1 MTLQANISPA
11 TPLAGRATTVTVGM
25 LSLHRLVMLVSGM
38 VGLLLCIAVATI
50 IILNARHA
58 IVKETSSAFRI
69 AQTTVAIRMPQ
80 RFAGQDTMGDAMRL
94 STEIDALRH
103 VSSHIIDTQGDP
115 LLSRAEKAELVSEE
129 AAPDWFNRLMRP
141 EPQTDLFPISHY
153 PNVLGSLWISTDPR
167 DEIAEVWEDFSVI
180 MPLLALTGIVMV
192 GLTML
197 VSTLILRRLRIV
209 QEALSAIRQ
218 GDLTR
223 RAPRGKLVEFSALA
237 EGVNDL
243 AAHLQAKRAENDLLQ
258 TRLLTLSEAERA
270 KIASDLHDEMGPQL
284 FALNAALAQA
294 RSVASDVDDASR
306 SQLIE
311 ALEATQTHAR
321 AVRDS
326 ARTAIN
332 DLRPMLLGHG
342 SLIELLEELIA
353 DFTEISP
360 EVTIDLNADC
370 QIGTGELEELSI
382 YRFVRESLLNAI
394 RHGNARRIAID
405 MHCSDPDNPDQIVTR
420 ITDDGCGPSGK
431 ILPRSYGLIG
441 IRDRARALHATY
453 IPPYRKGDATIT
465 ELRMPL
471 Q

>member
-1 MTLQANISPA
+1 MTHPANISVA
-11 TPLAGRATTVTVGM
+11 THLPNRVPTVSYGK
-25 LSLHRLVMLVSGM
+25 LSLHRLVMLVSAG
-38 VGLLLCIAVATI
+38 VGFLLCIAVATI

-58 IVKETSSAFRI
+58 IVEETSSAFRI

-80 RFAGQDTMGDAMRL
+80 RFAGRDTMGDAMRL
-94 STEIDALRH
+94 SAEIDALRH

-115 LLSRAEKAELVSEE
+115 LMARAEKAESVPENTV
-129 AAPDWFNRLMRP
+129 PDWFNRLMRP

-153 PNVLGSLWISTDPR
+153 PNILGSLWISTDPS

-197 VSTLILRRLRIV
+197 VSTLILRRLRSV
-209 QEALSAIRQ
+209 QEALTAIRQ

-223 RAPRGKLVEFSALA
+223 RAPDDRLVEFSALA
-237 EGVNDL
+237 EGVNEL
-243 AAHLQAKRAENDLLQ
+243 ATHLQAERAENDLLQ

-294 RSVASDVDDASR
+294 RSVASDVDDAAR
-306 SQLIE
+306 TQLVE

-342 SLIELLEELIA
+342 SLIELLEELVA
-353 DFTEISP
+353 DFAEIAP
-360 EVTIDLNADC
+360 EVAIDFKADC
-370 QIGTGELEELSI
+370 QTGTGELEELSI
-382 YRFVRESLLNAI
+382 YRFARESLLNAI
-394 RHGNARRIAID
+394 RHGNAQKINIVMQCD
-405 MHCSDPDNPDQIVTR
+405 NPDNPGQIVTR
-420 ITDDGCGPSGK
+420 ITDDGRGPSGK

-441 IRDRARALHATY
+441 IRDRARALHAAY
-453 IPPYRKGDATIT
+453 IPPYRKGDVTIT

-471 Q
+471 R

>member
-1 MTLQANISPA
+1 MTQQADISLA
-11 TPLAGRATTVTVGM
+11 TQLADRVATVTANK
-25 LSLHRLVMLVSGM
+25 LSLHRVVMLVSGA

-80 RFAGQDTMGDAMRL
+80 RFAGKDTMGDAMRL
-94 STEIDALRH
+94 SAEIDALRH

-115 LLSRAEKAELVSEE
+115 LVTRAEKAEMVPEG

-141 EPQTDLFPISHY
+141 EPQTDLFPVSHY
-153 PNVLGSLWISTDPR
+153 PNILGSLWISTDPT

-209 QEALSAIRQ
+209 QEALSGIRQ

-223 RAPRGKLVEFSALA
+223 RAPKGRLVEFSALA

-243 AAHLQAKRAENDLLQ
+243 AAHLQAERAENDLLQ

-294 RSVASDVDDASR
+294 KSVASDVEDAAR
-306 SQLIE
+306 TQLTE
-311 ALEATQTHAR
+311 ALEAMQTHVR

-326 ARTAIN
+326 ARAAIN
-332 DLRPMLLGHG
+332 DLRPMLLGYG

-370 QIGTGELEELSI
+370 QIGIGELEELSI

-394 RHGNARRIAID
+394 RHGNAQRIGIE
-405 MHCSDPDNPDQIVTR
+405 MLCNDPANPNQIVTR
-420 ITDDGCGPSGK
+420 ITDDGRGPSGK
-431 ILPRSYGLIG
+431 IRARGYGLIG

-453 IPPYRKGDATIT
+453 TPPYRKGDATIT
-465 ELRMPL
+465 ELRMPI

>member
-1 MTLQANISPA
+1 
-11 TPLAGRATTVTVGM
+11 
-25 LSLHRLVMLVSGM
+25 MLVSAG

-58 IVKETSSAFRI
+58 IVEETSSAFRI

-80 RFAGQDTMGDAMRL
+80 RFAGRDTMGDAMRL
-94 STEIDALRH
+94 SAEIDALRH

-115 LLSRAEKAELVSEE
+115 LMARAEKAESVSENTV
-129 AAPDWFNRLMRP
+129 PDWFNQLMRP

-153 PNVLGSLWISTDPR
+153 PNILGSLWISTDPS

-197 VSTLILRRLRIV
+197 VSTLILRRLRIL

-223 RAPRGKLVEFSALA
+223 RAPNGRLVEFSALA
-237 EGVNDL
+237 EGVNEL

-294 RSVASDVDDASR
+294 RSVASDIDDAAR
-306 SQLIE
+306 SQLVE
-311 ALEATQTHAR
+311 ALEATRTHAR

-326 ARTAIN
+326 ARAAIN

-360 EVTIDLNADC
+360 EVTIDLNAGC

-394 RHGNARRIAID
+394 RHGNAQRIEID
-405 MHCSDPDNPDQIVTR
+405 MHCDNSVNPRQIVTR
-420 ITDDGCGPSGK
+420 ITDDGRGPSGK
-431 ILPRSYGLIG
+431 VLPRSYGLIG

-465 ELRMPL
+465 ELRMPI